1 MENINNIKV
10 GDIIIYKN
18 ETDRTYVVLNI
29 EENEFCEGGY
39 GVATEEGYYFSI
51 NEVRKDKDE

>member
-1 MENINNIKV
+1 MEDINSIKV

-18 ETDRTYVVLNI
+18 ETDRTYIVLNI
-29 EENEFCEGGY
+29 EENEFCAGGY

-51 NEVRKDKDE
+51 NEVRKVKDE